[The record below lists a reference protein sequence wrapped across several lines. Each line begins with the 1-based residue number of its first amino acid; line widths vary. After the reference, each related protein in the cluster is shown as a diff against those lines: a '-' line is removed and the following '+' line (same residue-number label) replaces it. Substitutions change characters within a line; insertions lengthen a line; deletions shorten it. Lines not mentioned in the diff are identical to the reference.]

1 MKLIKKIDLKILIL
15 SCILCLIGLVSESY
29 DKTNSAILFFKPL
42 RTIGLFFLFTP
53 IIYFF
58 IYFIKKY
65 FYKISTKRNNKFLK
79 YIFDKH
85 LIFIVLF
92 LIVIYTPF
100 LIFRFPG
107 SLGWDVVSL
116 IEWLSAD
123 SHPGLHFPLLYQ
135 IIVRLFC
142 TLSIKIN
149 NINIGIFLFTLF
161 QMSLNIFAF
170 YTCFKYMKK
179 WKTNYYYRLFILLFF
194 AFNPL
199 FQSYVMILYH
209 DMIYTPCLLLYILLL
224 TDVVKND
231 MTKKTFIKIAI
242 LTLIITL
249 TRKNGFYVVVP
260 CNLFLLFKYTNI
272 KKGFITCSVLLL
284 ISSFFT
290 KIIDHILVNNYGYYE
305 SHTIEM
311 LSLPVQNIARTAK
324 YHPDIDDNIK
334 RKIEY
339 LIYYDCAGEKYSPI
353 TVDPVKSECRNDGL
367 FYRDKSIG
375 IINFTKGWLS
385 LLFKYPTT
393 YIGSIINNTY
403 GLFYPF
409 ANVTYLFQEQS
420 DPILVKDE
428 NNNTIIKLQDSK
440 HRIPIDKYNYYF
452 DKIPILKYID
462 EPGIYIWLLLI
473 LIFILKKK
481 HNILA
486 TVPLILTLIS
496 CILAPTVYHN
506 TRYSFPIIFSIL
518 ILYAFYSHLD
528 NTNNKSKKVKDI
540 EVK

>member
-1 MKLIKKIDLKILIL
+1 MKLIKKIDFKILIL
-15 SCILCLIGLVSESY
+15 SCILCLVALVSESY
-29 DKTNSAILFFKPL
+29 DKTNSIVLFLKPL

-58 IYFIKKY
+58 IYLIKKY
-65 FYKISTKRNNKFLK
+65 FYKISITRDNKFLK

-92 LIVIYTPF
+92 LIVIYIPF

-135 IIVRLFC
+135 LIVKLFYV
-142 TLSIKIN
+142 LSIKIH

-194 AFNPL
+194 ALNPL

-209 DMIYTPCLLLYILLL
+209 DMIYTPCLLLYILLI
-224 TDVVKND
+224 TDVIKND
-231 MTKKTFIKIAI
+231 MSKKTFIKIAI

-249 TRKNGFYVVVP
+249 TRKNGFYVVAP
-260 CNLFLLFKYTNI
+260 CNLFLILKYTNI

-290 KIIDHILVNNYGYYE
+290 KMIDSILVNKYGYYE
-305 SHTIEM
+305 SHIIEG

-324 YHPDIDDNIK
+324 YHHDIDKKIK
-334 RKIEY
+334 ARIDY
-339 LIYYDCAGEKYSPI
+339 LIDYDCAGDEYSPI
-353 TVDPVKSECRNDGL
+353 SVDPVKTKCRNDGL
-367 FYRDKSIG
+367 FYRNKSKG
-375 IINFTKGWLS
+375 LSNFIKGWS
-385 LLFKYPTT
+385 TLLFKYPGT
-393 YIGSIINNTY
+393 YIGSLINNTY
-403 GLFYPF
+403 GLYYPF

-428 NNNTIIKLQDSK
+428 NNKTIIKLQDSK
-440 HRIPIDKYNYYF
+440 HRIAIDRYNYYF

-462 EPGIYIWLLLI
+462 DPGIYTWLLFI

-481 HNILA
+481 HNVLPII
-486 TVPLILTLIS
+486 PLILTFIS

-528 NTNNKSKKVKDI
+528 NNENKSKRTKNK
-540 EVK
+540 